1 MDSFH
6 ARQPKP
12 RSLQA
17 APSAGGRGV
26 PRADQL
32 LVERGLA
39 ESRTAAQRMIAA
51 GRVRWQDAGGSRQV
65 RKSSE
70 SLPADAALVVEA
82 DEADRYVSRGG
93 LKLAG
98 ALAAMQ
104 LDVSGWLCLDVGQ
117 STGGFS
123 DCLLQAGAS
132 CVLGIEVGH
141 GQLHPRLAGDPRCQT
156 IEGLNAR
163 DLQGEQLGDAL
174 PPAGF
179 DLIVC
184 DASFISLALLLPRWP
199 ALLADGG
206 HVLAL
211 VKPQFELGP
220 QALGKGGIV
229 RDEGLYVGLEA
240 RIRSLCGD
248 AGLVVRGWCDS
259 PIKGGDGNR
268 EFFVCARKAQR

>member
-12 RSLQA
+12 RPVPA
-17 APSAGGRGV
+17 APSAGGRGM

-51 GRVRWQDAGGSRQV
+51 GRVRWQDAGGPRQV

-70 SLPADAALVVEA
+70 NLPADAALVVEA

-104 LDVSGWLCLDVGQ
+104 LDVGGCQCLDVGQ

-184 DASFISLALLLPRWP
+184 DASFISLTLLLPRWP
-199 ALLADGG
+199 ALLAEGG

-248 AGLVVRGWCDS
+248 AGLVVQGWCES

>member
-12 RSLQA
+12 RPVPA
-17 APSAGGRGV
+17 TPSAGGRGM

-39 ESRTAAQRMIAA
+39 ESRTAAQRMITA
-51 GRVRWQDAGGSRQV
+51 GRVRWQDVGGPRLV
-65 RKSSE
+65 RKPSDSI
-70 SLPADAALVVEA
+70 PAEAALLVEA

-104 LDVSGWLCLDVGQ
+104 LDVGGCQCLDVGQ

-132 CVLGIEVGH
+132 SVLGIEVGH
-141 GQLHPRLAGDPRCQT
+141 GQLHSRLAEDSRCRT

-163 DLQGEQLGDAL
+163 DLHGGQLGDFL

-199 ALLADGG
+199 ALLTEGG

-220 QALGKGGIV
+220 QALGKGGVV
-229 RDEGLYVGLEA
+229 RDEGLYAGLEA
-240 RIRSLCGD
+240 RIRRLCDD
-248 AGLVVRGWCDS
+248 AGFVVQGWCES